1 LRIFA
6 KCFLGMLFK
15 YPQLLWALL
24 LLLLPILVHLLQLRK
39 FKKTPF
45 TNVKL
50 LQKVV
55 AKSQRSQSLK
65 RWLLLFTRMALFAS
79 LIFAFAQPFMASS
92 TALQEQEM
100 VIYLDNSH
108 SLQLRKDNSSLLY
121 ETIQELIDAIPP
133 EASFTLFTNDE
144 EFKDV
149 TINDIQ
155 NELLQLPFSTNQL
168 TLDDILLKSD
178 SYFSQR
184 SNTIKKLIVFS
195 DFQKSMAG
203 NIRDSVNEIE
213 NYFVPIRVENMNN
226 ISIDS
231 LYLEA
236 GNSPEKN
243 LVVLVSGSSEFE
255 STPISAYNGESLIAK
270 AAVKYNPDGK
280 SKIVFTLPADEEI
293 KGRVSISDMGLAYD
307 NELFFNIN
315 TREKI
320 KVLAVGKG
328 NDLFLQK
335 LFGDDSCE
343 YLSTNEEERAIPL
356 LAAQDLLILNEAAS
370 ISTPL
375 ETAIKDYLQRGG
387 SIMVIP
393 SEDMNSRDFNSL
405 LSGYGF
411 SYGSKLAV
419 PQEITGINYSHP
431 LFVNVFKDRIDN
443 FQYPNIKQ
451 YYTLNGNASNILS
464 YDNGAPFMASKEDVY
479 VFTASLEFANSNF
492 KSSPL
497 VVPSVYAVALRSRKV
512 AALYYNMG
520 IDNNIDIPE
529 LMEQDRIISVQ
540 KEGEQFIPMQQS
552 VGLKTRLW
560 FSEYPKVPGT
570 YELKNTQ
577 QKRSLSFNYS
587 REESNLSYLE
597 IEAIEGVTIRSSV
610 SEIFNEFENDNAVTS
625 LWKWFAILALLFI
638 LTEVIIQKVLT

>member
-1 LRIFA
+1 MRIFT

-15 YPQLLWALL
+15 YPQLLWALW

-79 LIFAFAQPFMASS
+79 LIFAFAQPFMANS

-121 ETIQELIDAIPP
+121 ETIQELIDAIPQ

-144 EFKDV
+144 DYKDV

-168 TLDDILLKSD
+168 SLDDILLKSGT
-178 SYFSQR
+178 YFSQGTK
-184 SNTIKKLIVFS
+184 TIKKLIVFS

-203 NIRDSVNEIE
+203 NVRDSVKEIE
-213 NYFVPIRVENMNN
+213 NYFVPLRVDNMSN

-280 SKIVFTLPADEEI
+280 SKMVFTLPADEEI
-293 KGRVSISDMGLAYD
+293 KGSVSLSDMGLAYD

-320 KVLAVGKG
+320 KIMTLGKG
-328 NDLFLQK
+328 DDQFLRK
-335 LFGDDSCE
+335 LFSDDSCE
-343 YLSTNEEERAIPL
+343 YLSTNEEEQAISL
-356 LAAQDLLILNEAAS
+356 LASHDLLILNEVAS
-370 ISTPL
+370 ISTPF
-375 ETAIKDYLQRGG
+375 EASIKDYLQQGG
-387 SIMVIP
+387 SMMVIP
-393 SEDMNSRDFNSL
+393 SKDMNSRDFNSL

-411 SYGSKLAV
+411 SYGTKLAV
-419 PQEITGINYSHP
+419 PQEITDINYAHP
-431 LFVNVFKDRIDN
+431 LFVNVFKDRIEN
-443 FQYPNIKQ
+443 FQYPNVKE

-464 YDNGAPFMASKEDVY
+464 YANAAPFLANKENVY
-479 VFTASLEFANSNF
+479 VFTASLEYGNSNF

-497 VVPSVYAVALRSRKV
+497 IVPSVYAIALQSRKL

-520 IDNNIDIPE
+520 SDNSIDIPE
-529 LMEQDRIISVQ
+529 LMQQDRIISIQ
-540 KEGEQFIPMQQS
+540 KEGEEFIPMQQS
-552 VGLKTRLW
+552 IGQKTRLW

-577 QKRSLSFNYS
+577 QNRSLSFNYS
-587 REESNLSYLE
+587 RDESNLSYLE
-597 IEAIEGVTIRSSV
+597 IESMEGVTIRRSI
-610 SEIFNEFENDNAVTS
+610 SELFNEFENDNAVTS

>member
-1 LRIFA
+1 
-6 KCFLGMLFK
+6 MLFK
-15 YPQLLWALL
+15 YPQLLWALW

-65 RWLLLFTRMALFAS
+65 RWLLLFTRLALFTC
-79 LIFAFAQPFMASS
+79 LIFAFAQPFMAKS
-92 TALQEQEM
+92 TALQQQEM

-108 SLQLRKDNSSLLY
+108 SLQLRKDNSSLLD

-133 EASFTLFTNDE
+133 EASFTLFTNDD

-155 NELLQLPFSTNQL
+155 NELLQLPFSNNQL
-168 TLDDILLKSD
+168 SLNDISLKSNT
-178 SYFSQR
+178 YFSR
-184 SNTIKKLIVFS
+184 GSNTIKKRIVFS

-203 NIRDSVNEIE
+203 NIRDSLKEIE
-213 NYFVPIRVENMNN
+213 NYFVPLRVENMNN

-255 STPISAYNGESLIAK
+255 STPISVFNGESLIAK
-270 AAVKYNPDGK
+270 AAVKYNSDGK
-280 SKIVFTLPADEEI
+280 SKMVFTLPANEEI
-293 KGRVSISDMGLAYD
+293 KGKVSLSDMGLAYD
-307 NELFFNIN
+307 NELFFNLN

-320 KVLAVGKG
+320 KIMTLGKG
-328 NDLFLQK
+328 DDQFLRK
-335 LFGDDSCE
+335 LFSDDSCD
-343 YLSTNEEERAIPL
+343 YMSTNDEEQAISL
-356 LAAQDLLILNEAAS
+356 LASHDFLIINEMTS

-375 ETAIKDYLQRGG
+375 EASIKDFLQQGG
-387 SIMVIP
+387 SMVVIP
-393 SEDMNSRDFNSL
+393 SMDMNTRDFNSL
-405 LSGYGF
+405 LSTYGL
-411 SYGSKLAV
+411 SYGIKLVV
-419 PQEITGINYSHP
+419 PQEITGINYAHP
-431 LFVNVFKDRIDN
+431 LFANVFKDRIQN
-443 FQYPNIKQ
+443 FQYPNVKE

-464 YDNGAPFMASKEDVY
+464 HANAAPFLASKGDVY
-479 VFTASLEFANSNF
+479 LFTASLAYNNSNF

-497 VVPSVYAVALRSRKV
+497 VVPSVYAIALQSRKL

-520 IDNNIDIPE
+520 SDNSIDIPE
-529 LMEQDRIISVQ
+529 LMQQDRIISVQ
-540 KEGEQFIPMQQS
+540 KEGNEFIPMQQS
-552 VGLKTRLW
+552 IGQKTRLW
-560 FSEYPKVPGT
+560 FSEFPKEPGT
-570 YELKNTQ
+570 YELKNIQ
-577 QKRSLSFNYS
+577 QNRSLSFNYS
-587 REESNLSYLE
+587 REESNLTYLE
-597 IEAIEGVTIRSSV
+597 IESMEGVTIRKSV
-610 SEIFNEFENDNAVTS
+610 SELFAEFENDNAVTS

>member
-1 LRIFA
+1 
-6 KCFLGMLFK
+6 MLFK

-92 TALQEQEM
+92 NALQEQEM

-108 SLQLRKDNSSLLY
+108 SLQLRKDNSSLLN
-121 ETIQELIDAIPP
+121 ETIQELIDAITP
-133 EASFTLFTNDE
+133 EASFTLFTNDA

-149 TINDIQ
+149 TINDVQ
-155 NELLQLPFSTNQL
+155 NELLQLPFSSNQL
-168 TLDDILLKSD
+168 TLEDILLKSD
-178 SYFSQR
+178 TYFSQ
-184 SNTIKKLIVFS
+184 SPNTIKKLIVFS

-213 NYFVPIRVENMNN
+213 NYFVPLRVENMNN

-231 LYLEA
+231 LYIEA

-270 AAVKYNPDGK
+270 AAVKYNPEGQ

-293 KGRVSISDMGLAYD
+293 KGRVSLSDMGLAYD

-320 KVLAVGKG
+320 KIMTLGKG
-328 NDLFLQK
+328 DDQFLRK
-335 LFGDDSCE
+335 LFSDDSCE
-343 YLSTNEEERAIPL
+343 YLLTNEEEQAISL
-356 LAAQDLLILNEAAS
+356 LASYDLLILNEVSS

-375 ETAIKDYLQRGG
+375 NTSIKDFLQQGG
-387 SIMVIP
+387 SMLLIP
-393 SEDMNSRDFNSL
+393 SDDMNTRDFNSL
-405 LSGYGF
+405 LSGYGL
-411 SYGSKLAV
+411 SYGIKLAV
-419 PQEITGINYSHP
+419 PQEITGINYAHP
-431 LFVNVFKDRIDN
+431 LFVDVFKDRIEN
-443 FQYPNIKQ
+443 FQYPNVKE

-464 YDNGAPFMASKEDVY
+464 YANAAPFLASKGDVY
-479 VFTASLEFANSNF
+479 LFTASLSYTNSNF

-497 VVPSVYAVALRSRKV
+497 VVPSVYAIALQSRKL

-520 IDNNIDIPE
+520 SDNSIDIPE
-529 LMEQDRIISVQ
+529 LMQQDRIISIQ
-540 KEGEQFIPMQQS
+540 KAGEEFIPMQQS
-552 VGLKTRLW
+552 IGQKTRLW

-570 YELKNTQ
+570 YDLKNTLQ
-577 QKRSLSFNYS
+577 NRSLSFNYS
-587 REESNLSYLE
+587 RDESSLSYLE
-597 IEAIEGVTIRSSV
+597 LESMPGVNIRSSV
-610 SEIFNEFENDNAVTS
+610 SELFNEFENDNAVTS

>member
-1 LRIFA
+1 
-6 KCFLGMLFK
+6 MLFK
-15 YPQLLWALL
+15 YPQLLWALW

-108 SLQLRKDNSSLLY
+108 SLQLRKDNSSLLN
-121 ETIQELIDAIPP
+121 ETIQELIDAISP

-144 EFKDV
+144 EFRDV
-149 TINDIQ
+149 TINDVQ
-155 NELLQLPFSTNQL
+155 NELLQLPFSSNQL
-168 TLDDILLKSD
+168 TLEDILLKSD
-178 SYFSQR
+178 TYFSQ
-184 SNTIKKLIVFS
+184 SPNTLKKLVVFS

-203 NIRDSVNEIE
+203 TLRDSVNETE
-213 NYFVPIRVENMNN
+213 NYFVPLRVENMNN

-236 GNSPEKN
+236 GTSPEKN

-320 KVLAVGKG
+320 KIVTLG
-328 NDLFLQK
+328 NGDDQFLRK
-335 LFGDDSCE
+335 LFSDDSSE
-343 YLSTNEEERAIPL
+343 YLSTNEEEQLIPL
-356 LAAQDLLILNEAAS
+356 LASYDLLILNEVSS
-370 ISTPL
+370 ISKPL
-375 ETAIKDYLQRGG
+375 ETSIKDYLQQGG
-387 SIMVIP
+387 SMLLIP
-393 SEDMNSRDFNSL
+393 SDAMNTRDFNSL
-405 LSGYGF
+405 LSGYGL
-411 SYGSKLAV
+411 SYGIKLAV
-419 PQEITGINYSHP
+419 PQEITGINYAHP
-431 LFVNVFKDRIDN
+431 LFVNVFNDRIEN
-443 FQYPNIKQ
+443 FQYPNVKE

-464 YDNGAPFMASKEDVY
+464 YANAAPFLASKGDVY
-479 VFTASLEFANSNF
+479 LFTASLKYTNSNF
-492 KSSPL
+492 KNSPL
-497 VVPSVYAVALRSRKV
+497 VVPSIYAIALQSRKL

-520 IDNNIDIPE
+520 SDNSIDIPE
-529 LMEQDRIISVQ
+529 LMQQDRIISIE
-540 KEGEQFIPMQQS
+540 KEGEEFIPMQQS
-552 VGLKTRLW
+552 IGQKTRLL
-560 FSEYPKVPGT
+560 FTEYPKVPGT
-570 YELKNTQ
+570 YDLKNTVQ
-577 QKRSLSFNYS
+577 SRSLSFNYS
-587 REESNLSYLE
+587 RDESNLNYLD
-597 IEAIEGVTIRSSV
+597 IESMPGVNIRSSV
-610 SEIFNEFENDNAVTS
+610 SDLFNEFENDNAVTS

>member
-1 LRIFA
+1 
-6 KCFLGMLFK
+6 MLFK
-15 YPQLLWALL
+15 YPQLLWALW

-65 RWLLLFTRMALFAS
+65 RWLLLFTRMALFTC
-79 LIFAFAQPFMASS
+79 LVFAFAQPFMAKS
-92 TALQEQEM
+92 TALQQQEM

-108 SLQLRKDNSSLLY
+108 SLQLRKDNSSLLD

-168 TLDDILLKSD
+168 TLDDILLKSET
-178 SYFSQR
+178 YFSQG
-184 SNTIKKLIVFS
+184 SNTIKKRIVLS

-203 NIRDSVNEIE
+203 NIRDSVTEIE
-213 NYFVPIRVENMNN
+213 NYFVPLRVENMSN

-255 STPISAYNGESLIAK
+255 STPISAFNGESLIAK

-280 SKIVFTLPADEEI
+280 SKMIFTLPANEEI
-293 KGRVSISDMGLAYD
+293 KGKVSLSDMGLAYD
-307 NELFFNIN
+307 NELYFNIN

-320 KVLAVGKG
+320 KIITLGKG
-328 NDLFLQK
+328 DDQFLRK
-335 LFGDDSCE
+335 LFSDDSCD
-343 YLSTNEEERAIPL
+343 YISTNEEELAISL
-356 LAAQDLLILNEAAS
+356 LASHDLLIINEMTSISAPLEAS
-370 ISTPL
+370 IR
-375 ETAIKDYLQRGG
+375 DFLQQGG
-387 SIMVIP
+387 SMVVIP
-393 SEDMNSRDFNSL
+393 SEDMNTGDFNSL
-405 LSGYGF
+405 LSAYGL
-411 SYGSKLAV
+411 SYGIKLVV
-419 PQEITGINYSHP
+419 PQEITGINYAHP
-431 LFVNVFKDRIDN
+431 LFANVFKDRIQN
-443 FQYPNIKQ
+443 FQYPNVKE

-464 YDNGAPFMASKEDVY
+464 YANAAPFLASKGDVY
-479 VFTASLEFANSNF
+479 LFTASLAYANSNF

-497 VVPSVYAVALRSRKV
+497 VVPSVYAIALQSRKL

-520 IDNNIDIPE
+520 SDNSIDIPE
-529 LMEQDRIISVQ
+529 LMQQDRIISVQ
-540 KEGEQFIPMQQS
+540 KEGNEFIPMQQS
-552 VGLKTRLW
+552 IGQKTRLW
-560 FSEYPKVPGT
+560 FSDFPKEPGT
-570 YELKNTQ
+570 YELKNIQ
-577 QKRSLSFNYS
+577 QNRSLSFNAS
-587 REESNLSYLE
+587 REESDLTYLE
-597 IEAIEGVTIRSSV
+597 IESMEGVTIRKSV
-610 SEIFNEFENDNAVTS
+610 SELFIEFENDNAVTS

>member
-1 LRIFA
+1 
-6 KCFLGMLFK
+6 MLFK

-39 FKKTPF
+39 FKNTPF

-79 LIFAFAQPFMASS
+79 LIFAFTQPFMAST

-108 SLQLRKDNSSLLY
+108 SLQLRKDNSSLLD
-121 ETIQELIDAIPP
+121 ETIQEFIDVIPREAI
-133 EASFTLFTNDE
+133 FTLFTNDE

-149 TINDIQ
+149 TIKDIQ
-155 NELLQLPFSTNQL
+155 NTLLQLPFSSNQL
-168 TLDDILLKSD
+168 TLEDILLKSGT
-178 SYFSQR
+178 FFNQR
-184 SNTIKKLIVFS
+184 GNTVKKLVIFS

-203 NIRDSVNEIE
+203 NIRDSINEIE
-213 NYFVPIRVENMNN
+213 KYFVPLRVENMSN

-231 LYLEA
+231 LYIET

-270 AAVKYNPDGK
+270 SAVKYNPDGK
-280 SKIVFTLPADEEI
+280 SKIVFTLPAEEEI

-320 KVLAVGKG
+320 KVLALGTG
-328 NDLFLQK
+328 DDLFLRK
-335 LFGDDSCE
+335 LFSDDRSE
-343 YLSTNEEERAIPL
+343 YISENEEEQAISL
-356 LAAQDLLILNEAAS
+356 LASQDLLILNELAS
-370 ISTPL
+370 VSTPL
-375 ETAIKDYLQRGG
+375 ETAIKDYLQLGG
-387 SIMVIP
+387 SMLVIP
-393 SEDMNSRDFNSL
+393 SRDMIGRDFNSL

-411 SYGSKLAV
+411 SYGAKVEV
-419 PQEITGINYSHP
+419 PQEITGINYAHP
-431 LFVNVFKDRIDN
+431 LFVNVFKDRIEN
-443 FQYPNIKQ
+443 FQYPNVTR
-451 YYTLNGNASNILS
+451 YYTLNGNASEILS
-464 YDNGAPFMASKEDVY
+464 YANGAPFMASKEDVY
-479 VFTASLEFANSNF
+479 VFTASLNIANSNF

-497 VVPSVYAVALRSRKV
+497 VVPSIYATALQSRKL
-512 AALYYNMG
+512 AALYYSMG
-520 IDNNIDIPE
+520 RENSIDIPE
-529 LMEQDRIISVQ
+529 LMQQDKIISVQ
-540 KEGEQFIPMQQS
+540 KEGEQFIPMQRS
-552 VGLKTRLW
+552 VGQKTRLW
-560 FSEYPKVPGT
+560 FSEYPKEPGT
-570 YELKNTQ
+570 YELNNTEQ
-577 QKRSLSFNYS
+577 QRSLSFNYS
-587 REESNLSYLE
+587 RDESNLSYLGL
-597 IEAIEGVTIRSSV
+597 EAMEGVTISSSA
-610 SEIFNEFENDNAVTS
+610 SELFNEFENANAVTS